1 MTQQHDK
8 EKWKK
13 VVFGFEYTNPFEL
26 HVSNHGRLRT
36 TSLRGEG
43 NIIKGSHTE
52 GYNIVRVKL
61 FKEREPKAEAKLKS
75 LTKQVNKLTLHLQEL
90 EQQKT
95 GKKVLKEA
103 QDVLAQ
109 AVQKLAD
116 ARKEDLRSRTVN
128 YHALTHRLV
137 AEYFLPKPKAKHEV
151 VSHIDYN
158 KVNNHASNLKWMT
171 REEATQHQQN
181 SPSVVAEKERRKNT
195 PLAIPRHSKL
205 TAQKV
210 AQLKKLLNDGVEV
223 KKLVKQFK
231 ITDTQILRIKR
242 GINWARIPAAE

>member
-13 VVFGFEYTNPFEL
+13 VVFDFEYSNPFEL
-26 HVSNHGRLRT
+26 HVSNHGRLKS

-61 FKEREPKAEAKLKS
+61 FKEREPKAEAKLK
-75 LTKQVNKLTLHLQEL
+75 LLNKQVNKLTVQLQEL

-103 QDVLAQ
+103 QDLLAQ

-116 ARKEDLRSRTVN
+116 ARKEDVKNRTIN

-137 AEYFLPKPKAKHEV
+137 AEYFLPKPKAKQEV
-151 VSHIDYN
+151 VSHLDYN
-158 KVNNHASNLKWMT
+158 KVNNHAANLKWMT
-171 REEATQHQQN
+171 RDEATLHQQN
-181 SPSVVAEKERRKNT
+181 SPGVLAEKERRKNT
-195 PLAIPRHSKL
+195 PIIVPRNSKL
-205 TAQKV
+205 TAVKV
-210 AQLKKLLNDGVEV
+210 AQLKKLLNEGVQI

-231 ITDTQILRIKR
+231 VTDTQILRIKR
-242 GINWARIPAAE
+242 GINWSRVPAAE